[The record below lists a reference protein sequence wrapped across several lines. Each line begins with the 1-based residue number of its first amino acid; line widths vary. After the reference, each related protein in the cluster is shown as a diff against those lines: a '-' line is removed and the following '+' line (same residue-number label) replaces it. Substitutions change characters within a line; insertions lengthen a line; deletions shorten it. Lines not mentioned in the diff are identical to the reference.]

1 MFYLD
6 SSVVVSAVSA
16 ETATD
21 LVLNWLSA
29 HKDVLTSD
37 WLMTEAVAALSQK
50 RRMGVLAAE
59 EHAQALA
66 ALHRQIGG
74 TFSWVPVTPQNFRLA
89 ARFAERAETRLRA
102 GDALHLAIVSAADA
116 TLVTLDRGQ
125 ARAGELLQLKTILLR
140 LDS

>member
-1 MFYLD
+1 MFYVD

-21 LVLNWLSA
+21 VVLQWLSA
-29 HKDVLTSD
+29 HRDVLTSD

-59 EHAQALA
+59 EHAEALA

-74 TFSWVPVTPQNFRLA
+74 TFTWLPVTRQDFRLA
-89 ARFAERAETRLRA
+89 ARFAERADTRLRA
-102 GDALHLAIVSAADA
+102 GDALHLAITSTAGA
-116 TLVTLDRGQ
+116 TLVTLDKGQ
-125 ARAGELLQLKTILLR
+125 ASAAKLLQVKTLL
-140 LDS
+140 L